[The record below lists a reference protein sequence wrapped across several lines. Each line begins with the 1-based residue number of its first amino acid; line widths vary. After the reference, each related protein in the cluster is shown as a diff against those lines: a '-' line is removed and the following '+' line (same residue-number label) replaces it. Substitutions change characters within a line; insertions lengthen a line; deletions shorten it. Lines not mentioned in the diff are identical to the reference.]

1 MDLRGVEN
9 DWRTPLRPVDRIDP
23 GLVQVR
29 GRIGRAPRDEGQ
41 TMSIQLTNTQLV
53 MLSAAAQREDRC
65 IAAPPSLKGAAA
77 QKTATKLVA
86 AGLAK
91 EMKAKPG
98 AHVWRRDDA
107 TGLAYALKVTPAGLM
122 AIALEDAEA
131 AEPAVQISPPAT
143 GEVRTNIV
151 DHEAST
157 ENVAGS
163 TMIAKPR
170 EGSKLAGVIDLLR
183 HEDGATIDQLAD
195 PSPAGAIESPS
206 PSRSPPRSGTKL
218 AQVTKLLQR
227 DDGATIDELIATTG
241 WLAHT
246 TRAALTGLRKRGY
259 AVTIDRSHKE
269 RGSIYRVDAFSCD
282 LALGGIRFM
291 TSPRF
296 VREPSS

>member
-1 MDLRGVEN
+1 MLPETKVRPCPSN
-9 DWRTPLRPVDRIDP
+9 SPTRSSSCSAPPRSAKIAASPLRRV
-23 GLVQVR
+23 
-29 GRIGRAPRDEGQ
+29 
-41 TMSIQLTNTQLV
+41 
-53 MLSAAAQREDRC
+53 
-65 IAAPPSLKGAAA
+65 LKGAAA

-107 TGLAYALKVTPAGLM
+107 TGLAYALKVTPADGD
-122 AIALEDAEA
+122 ALEDAEA

-206 PSRSPPRSGTKL
+206 PSRSPRGAAQSWRRSPNCFSGTM
-218 AQVTKLLQR
+218 ARQ
-227 DDGATIDELIATTG
+227 
-241 WLAHT
+241 
-246 TRAALTGLRKRGY
+246 
-259 AVTIDRSHKE
+259 S
-269 RGSIYRVDAFSCD
+269 
-282 LALGGIRFM
+282 
-291 TSPRF
+291 TS
-296 VREPSS
+296 